1 MNKEILKLY
10 LVTDRPLAGERDIE
24 WIVREAVE
32 GGCTIVQLREKH
44 TDTGEF
50 VALAKRLKS
59 ALSPYNVPLII
70 NDRIDVALASDA
82 DGVHIGQS
90 DMPYD
95 IARKLLGP
103 DKIIG
108 LSIENFEQLEQAN
121 KLDVDYVAASPVF
134 GTPTKTDTATP
145 WGLGKLAE
153 FNRRSLHPTV
163 GIGGMNENTIGDVI
177 ACGTDGVAVVS
188 AIVAAESPKNASR
201 KLRQIVE
208 ENIRK

>member
-1 MNKEILKLY
+1 MNSELLKLY
-10 LVTDRPLAGERDIE
+10 LVTDRGLAGERDME

-44 TDTGEF
+44 CPTGEF
-50 VALAKRLKS
+50 VALAKRLKA
-59 ALSPYNVPLII
+59 ALAPYCVPLII

-108 LSIENFEQLEQAN
+108 LSIENFDQLDEAN
-121 KLDVDYVAASPVF
+121 NLDVDYVAASPVF
-134 GTPTKTDTATP
+134 GTPTKTDTAEP
-145 WGLGKLAE
+145 WGLDRLAE
-153 FNRRSLHPTV
+153 FNRRSVHPV
-163 GIGGMNENTIGDVI
+163 VAIGGMNENTIASVM

-188 AIVAAESPKNASR
+188 AIVAADSPKEASR
-201 KLRQIVE
+201 NLLEIV
-208 ENIRK
+208 RKND